1 MMQIAEG
8 QAKLSITFSL
18 KMMILSAKCNVNLGF
33 PVKKKRFRVKKD
45 YNKEVIFDIFLQMR
59 VNFYRSRSFNG

>member
-1 MMQIAEG
+1 
-8 QAKLSITFSL
+8 
-18 KMMILSAKCNVNLGF
+18 MMILSAKCNVNLGF

>member
-1 MMQIAEG
+1 
-8 QAKLSITFSL
+8 
-18 KMMILSAKCNVNLGF
+18 MMILSAKFNVNLGF

-45 YNKEVIFDIFLQMR
+45 YNKEAIFDIFLQMR